1 MDLKTTLDIIGS
13 IVTILGLPVLI
24 WSIFL
29 LGRQLRLQVYQ
40 TVNET
45 ILEIDEFFTE
55 NYDLL
60 PFVLEN
66 VPIPEDDPK
75 LRLKVLNAAALLM
88 DYFVHLHTLR
98 GLQSK
103 EIWAGWQNYMRD
115 VYKTSPALR
124 YYIETNRS
132 WYTYDLIHI
141 LQGDQKN
148 L

>member
-1 MDLKTTLDIIGS
+1 
-13 IVTILGLPVLI
+13 
-24 WSIFL
+24 
-29 LGRQLRLQVYQ
+29 
-40 TVNET
+40 
-45 ILEIDEFFTE
+45 
-55 NYDLL
+55 
-60 PFVLEN
+60 
-66 VPIPEDDPK
+66 
-75 LRLKVLNAAALLM
+75 M